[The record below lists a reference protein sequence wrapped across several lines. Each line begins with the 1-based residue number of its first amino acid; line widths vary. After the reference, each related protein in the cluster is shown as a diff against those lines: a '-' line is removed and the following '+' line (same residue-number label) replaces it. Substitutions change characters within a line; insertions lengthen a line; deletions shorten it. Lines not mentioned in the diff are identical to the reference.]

1 MKPHQLSAAAFRYH
15 SPTVQRRACET
26 VLFSSHPASKP
37 AQFRCAVGH
46 TSVVSPKGPCCC
58 PHRIWQG
65 KAEWE
70 QSVVPKVRG
79 DSWLDV
85 LGTACDIPC
94 GTNHWSHVCCV
105 WHPLGGH
112 HALAALCR
120 QRVTAESQGV
130 SLGDTVTLRCH
141 LPRPAARV
149 DLYKE
154 GYSGFEKQA
163 DMGMVHDVAE
173 FLLVSVKM
181 EDAVRYQ
188 CQYQVL
194 EPPGTS
200 KMSVPVE
207 LVVTGED
214 RRYPPPSISMGSG
227 RNVRTGTNVTIRCSN
242 KYNGI
247 TVLHKNGLSAPVQH
261 RKPDAGGTATF
272 ILFVVTPADS
282 GTYRCSYRPGGFY
295 LLSSP
300 LGKNPSTPSDK
311 MENPNV
317 TPTASQSLHHPRL
330 PTPPLAQPPH
340 ITQCHHPLRHVGIP
354 WSHCCPCVPRCP
366 PLTARL

>member
-1 MKPHQLSAAAFRYH
+1 MPGSMTAFYLPRPSLS
-15 SPTVQRRACET
+15 
-26 VLFSSHPASKP
+26 LHP
-37 AQFRCAVGH
+37 
-46 TSVVSPKGPCCC
+46 
-58 PHRIWQG
+58 
-65 KAEWE
+65 
-70 QSVVPKVRG
+70 
-79 DSWLDV
+79 
-85 LGTACDIPC
+85 
-94 GTNHWSHVCCV
+94 
-105 WHPLGGH
+105 
-112 HALAALCR
+112 
-120 QRVTAESQGV
+120 SQGV

-300 LGKNPSTPSDK
+300 LGKNVTL
-311 MENPNV
+311 EV
-317 TPTASQSLHHPRL
+317 TPTTSFQGKSGLHIQCSPWCPWLTVSLHTNSSGVVARDGTPKHPH
-330 PTPPLAQPPH
+330 PTGDN
-340 ITQCHHPLRHVGIP
+340 R
-354 WSHCCPCVPRCP
+354 WSHGNLVAAVAGSCAASFAFILVVVVSFLLAARRRRIQRDTKPRP
-366 PLTARL
+366 APLPLPQTSPGKPKPRRR

>member
-1 MKPHQLSAAAFRYH
+1 PVPRPSLS
-15 SPTVQRRACET
+15 
-26 VLFSSHPASKP
+26 LHP
-37 AQFRCAVGH
+37 
-46 TSVVSPKGPCCC
+46 
-58 PHRIWQG
+58 
-65 KAEWE
+65 
-70 QSVVPKVRG
+70 
-79 DSWLDV
+79 
-85 LGTACDIPC
+85 
-94 GTNHWSHVCCV
+94 
-105 WHPLGGH
+105 
-112 HALAALCR
+112 
-120 QRVTAESQGV
+120 SQGV

-207 LVVTGED
+207 LVVTD

-300 LGKNPSTPSDK
+300 LGKNVTL
-311 MENPNV
+311 EV
-317 TPTASQSLHHPRL
+317 TPTTSFQGDNRWSHGNLVAAVAGSCAASFAFILVVVVSFLLAARRRRIQSPGATPRGPEAMQFQVSPADSQAL
-330 PTPPLAQPPH
+330 TYAQLQVLTPS
-340 ITQCHHPLRHVGIP
+340 THPLGSSTTPEPPVIYAQVGTGG
-354 WSHCCPCVPRCP
+354 PR
-366 PLTARL
+366 